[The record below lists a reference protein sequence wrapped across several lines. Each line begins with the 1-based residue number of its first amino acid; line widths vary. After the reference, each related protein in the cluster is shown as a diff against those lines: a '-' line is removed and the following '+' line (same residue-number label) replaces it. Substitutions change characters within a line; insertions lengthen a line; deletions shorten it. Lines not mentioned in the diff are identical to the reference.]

1 MKPSRILV
9 VDDDSSLRRVM
20 KMQLEEVGY
29 QVSLAHDGDEAWTVL
44 KQVEPQLVITDLR
57 MPTTGLE
64 LLRRISKEGL
74 QTTVIVITAFGTIES
89 AVEAMKMG
97 AYDYVTKPIDFDA
110 LVLVVHRAME
120 RQNLIEEVR
129 TLRSALD
136 RHYGFEGIVGN
147 SKALL
152 RVLDQAARVAQRDAT
167 VLILGETGTG
177 KELVARAI
185 HHNSRRSSRPFMPIN
200 CGAIPADLVE
210 SELFGYARG
219 AFTGA
224 LTSKSGRIESADGG
238 TLFLDEVGEL
248 PLNTQVKLLRVLQE
262 GEIAKLGESTP
273 VKVDVRVIAATHRD
287 LSAMVEDGGFREDL
301 YYRLAVVPLKVP
313 PLRERREDIPG
324 LIEALLQRIRKRH
337 SLPEI
342 RLSPN
347 VQQRL
352 ISYSWPGNVRQL
364 ENILERLLVLSSGDL
379 ITIDD
384 LPEELISPSAT
395 SAALWPNLPEEGLSL
410 EEIER
415 ELISRALDKF
425 KGNQTQAARY
435 LDISRRTLIYRME
448 KHGLAAGDAET
459 SGVFRALAN
468 IRKYIVIP
476 AGLR

>member
-1 MKPSRILV
+1 MKQGRILV

-20 KMQLEEVGY
+20 KLQLEEAGY
-29 QVSLAHDGDEAWTVL
+29 QVSLAHDGNEAWSIL
-44 KQVEPQLVITDLR
+44 PEFEPQLVITDLR

-64 LLRRISKEGL
+64 LLGRISKKGL

-89 AVEAMKMG
+89 AVEAMKLG

-120 RQNLIEEVR
+120 RQSLLEEVR

-136 RHYGFEGIVGN
+136 QRYGFEGIVGN

-167 VLILGETGTG
+167 ILIQGETGTG
-177 KELVARAI
+177 KELIARAI
-185 HHNSRRSSRPFMPIN
+185 HHNSRRHNRPFVAIN
-200 CGAIPADLVE
+200 CGAIPRDLVE

-224 LTSKSGRIESADGG
+224 LASKAGRIELADGG

-248 PLNTQVKLLRVLQE
+248 PVEAQVKLLRVLQE
-262 GEIAKLGESTP
+262 GELAKLGESAP

-287 LSAMVEDGGFREDL
+287 LSAMIEDATFREDL

-324 LIEALLQRIRKRH
+324 LMEALQQRIRQRH
-337 SLPEI
+337 GLAEI
-342 RLSPN
+342 RLSST
-347 VQQRL
+347 VHQRL
-352 ISYSWPGNVRQL
+352 ISYTWPGNVRQL
-364 ENILERLLVLSSGDL
+364 ENILERLMLLASGD
-379 ITIDD
+379 IVAAED
-384 LPEELISPSAT
+384 LPEELISPSAS
-395 SAALWPNLPEEGLSL
+395 SAVLWPTLPEEGLSL
-410 EEIER
+410 EGIER
-415 ELISRALDKF
+415 ELISRALEKF

-448 KHGLAAGDAET
+448 KHGLAASDSADMEP
-459 SGVFRALAN
+459 VQ
-468 IRKYIVIP
+468 
-476 AGLR
+476 